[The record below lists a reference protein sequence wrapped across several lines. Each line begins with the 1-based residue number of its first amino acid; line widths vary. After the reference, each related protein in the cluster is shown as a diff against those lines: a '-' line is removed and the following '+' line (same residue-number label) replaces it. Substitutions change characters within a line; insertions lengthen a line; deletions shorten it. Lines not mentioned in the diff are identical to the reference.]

1 MYIVLTKPDTDNEKG
16 KLELING
23 TKEQCDT
30 KVAELINSGI
40 SESKIDNNRIFC
52 IVLYVSSFFQ
62 FHFDILKFTYK
73 KGYRSSPLDCR
84 Y

>member
-23 TKEQCDT
+23 TKEQCDA

-40 SESKIDNNRIFC
+40 SESKIDYWEYESDVFENHS
-52 IVLYVSSFFQ
+52 VEYVIDPWQTNPS
-62 FHFDILKFTYK
+62 
-73 KGYRSSPLDCR
+73 
-84 Y
+84 

>member
-16 KLELING
+16 KLELIDG

-40 SESKIDNNRIFC
+40 SESKIDYWEYESHPFQNHS
-52 IVLYVSSFFQ
+52 VEYVIDPWQTNPS
-62 FHFDILKFTYK
+62 
-73 KGYRSSPLDCR
+73 
-84 Y
+84 